1 MARFVL
7 VHGSFHGAWCWER
20 LTPLLET
27 AGHEVIA
34 PNLPGSGGDP
44 APIENAGLAS
54 YATRVAGTIDG
65 LAGPVVLVGHSM
77 GGIVSAQVAE
87 LRPHRLAA
95 LVYVNG
101 LMLRAGESLGSF
113 LDAHAHLEVDDLVL
127 KNMETSADGA
137 EARFPAEKSSEVF
150 YNACAP
156 QDAAWAA
163 ARLGPQRTKVY
174 GDPLAL
180 TPERFGSVRRFYVR
194 GLRDNAVSLAYQNAM
209 LENTPCERVF
219 DIDGDHSPFLSAP
232 AELAAAL
239 GTVAAMCAP
248 RAA

>member
-27 AGHEVIA
+27 AGHKVTA
-34 PNLPGSGGDP
+34 PNLPGSGDDP
-44 APIENAGLAS
+44 APIENADLDA
-54 YATRVAGTIDG
+54 YATRIAGVIDG
-65 LAGPVVLVGHSM
+65 LQGPVILVAHSM

-101 LMLRAGESLGSF
+101 LMLRDNESLGSF

-127 KNMETSADGA
+127 KNMLVSPDGT
-137 EARFPAEKSSEVF
+137 EARFPPGKAGEVF
-150 YNACAP
+150 YNSCAP
-156 QDAAWAA
+156 QDAAGAA

-174 GDPLAL
+174 GDALRL
-180 TPERFGSVRRFYVR
+180 TPARFGRVRRVYVR
-194 GLRDNAVSLAYQNAM
+194 GLRDNAVSLAYQDAM
-209 LENTPCERVF
+209 LANTPCERVF

-232 AELAAAL
+232 STLAAIL
-239 GTVAAMCAP
+239 EQVASP
-248 RAA
+248 